1 MTTAILGAG
10 MAGLS
15 AASTL
20 AAAGHNVVIFEKSRG
35 VGGRTTTRRH
45 GDYRFDHGAQ
55 YFTVRD
61 EGFRA
66 QVDRWREAGIVAP
79 WEGRIC
85 VWDVDGPKPTTP
97 GHHRF
102 VGVPGMNAMCHGM
115 AEGLEV
121 HLKTRIE
128 KVIRTSS
135 GWELT
140 DSEGHVHGGFETLVS
155 SLPPAQALALLGKEC
170 SLAQAISRATMAPC
184 WAAMFVL
191 DQNPSW
197 DWHGLFVNESGPI
210 RWIARNGSKAGRPG
224 HEVLIVHAGQ
234 EWTESNLECQPEE
247 AAEALWQALTTLLP
261 LGDIEPTLRMA
272 HRWRYSVADG
282 SPEVPCLSDAEAQ
295 LIVCGDW
302 CIGARVEGAWLS
314 GRAAG
319 EIAREMGRQ
328 VGDGC

>member
-1 MTTAILGAG
+1 MTIAILGAG

-15 AASTL
+15 AASSL
-20 AAAGHNVVIFEKSRG
+20 AAAGHKVVIFEKSRG

-61 EGFRA
+61 EAFQA
-66 QVDRWREAGIVAP
+66 QVARWREAGIVAP
-79 WEGRIC
+79 WEGRVA
-85 VWDVDGPKPTTP
+85 VWDGAGPKPTT
-97 GHHRF
+97 GETRRF

-128 KVIRTSS
+128 KVARTQS

-140 DSEGHVHGGFETLVS
+140 DSEGRVYGGFDTLVS
-155 SLPPAQALALLGKEC
+155 SLPPAQALALVGDACNLTD
-170 SLAQAISRATMAPC
+170 AIAGASMAPC
-184 WAAMFVL
+184 WAGMFVL
-191 DQNPSW
+191 EATLPW
-197 DWHGLFVNESGPI
+197 DWHGLFVNEPGPI
-210 RWIARNGSKAGRPG
+210 RWIARNGSKEGRPE
-224 HEVLIVHAGQ
+224 HEVLIVHAEQG
-234 EWTESNLECQPEE
+234 WTEQNLECQPEE
-247 AAEALWQALTTLLP
+247 ATEALWQALTTLLP
-261 LGDIEPTLRMA
+261 LGDVEPTLRMA

-282 SPEVPCLSDAEAQ
+282 SPEVPCLSDREAR

-319 EIAREMGRQ
+319 EIAHAMSR
-328 VGDGC
+328 